1 MQAIFIICSWRSA
14 VSGYYVV
21 YRFNG
26 IPLTPVLPAGK
37 TGEKRCFLSLL
48 KPPFHNTARPQIP
61 FSCENIHNHTV
72 VDILVRAAT
81 PLCLSNTVFTV
92 RSRPRRTPVPLRRH
106 YGGRKDRLRR
116 IGANATAKSR
126 LRTPFAPK
134 YCILEFF
141 GGKPSGWRLLCSIFP
156 NSLNLNF
163 QASLP

>member
-37 TGEKRCFLSLL
+37 TGEKRCFFRA
-48 KPPFHNTARPQIP
+48 FHNTSRPQIP
-61 FSCENIHNHTV
+61 FSCENIHNLTV

-106 YGGRKDRLRR
+106 YGGRKDCLRR
-116 IGANATAKSR
+116 IGAAA
-126 LRTPFAPK
+126 
-134 YCILEFF
+134 
-141 GGKPSGWRLLCSIFP
+141 
-156 NSLNLNF
+156 
-163 QASLP
+163 